1 MPLGRDVGRLG
12 GASVLARRTPA
23 RVRPAAGEPAHQL
36 LLRRRRAHH
45 HLGRPRIERRRPRP
59 TAACRSGVRDS
70 PRSLGA
76 GRDAVGPPSG
86 TTPGA
91 GEMRSG
97 MDTKP
102 TIGLIGLGIMGRPMA
117 RNLLKAGYPLIV
129 HDVDRSAVDALVA
142 EGATAG
148 TTPRQ
153 VAGATDV
160 LITMLPDSP
169 QVREVYLGPDGAFEA
184 LRPGWLAIDMSSIA
198 SSTARELAERAAAA
212 GADMLDAPVSGGDK
226 GAIAGSLS
234 IMVGGTDAAFARA
247 APIFEALGKTIVH
260 MGPAGAGQVTKVC
273 NQVVVAVVIEAV
285 SEALVL
291 GAKAGVD
298 PARIADVLQGGLA
311 ATKVLELRRSNMLG
325 GTFDPGFRVRLHL
338 KDLKNALDLA
348 REIDVALP
356 AAAGVDQLMR
366 AMAAAGRADYDH
378 SGLITMLED
387 LASFR
392 VADAAHEDRA
402 SS

>member
-1 MPLGRDVGRLG
+1 
-12 GASVLARRTPA
+12 
-23 RVRPAAGEPAHQL
+23 
-36 LLRRRRAHH
+36 
-45 HLGRPRIERRRPRP
+45 
-59 TAACRSGVRDS
+59 
-70 PRSLGA
+70 
-76 GRDAVGPPSG
+76 
-86 TTPGA
+86 
-91 GEMRSG
+91 

-129 HDVDRSAVDALVA
+129 HDVTRAAVDDLVA

-148 TTPRQ
+148 TSPRQ
-153 VAGATDV
+153 VAEAVDV

-198 SSTARELAERAAAA
+198 PSTARELAERAAAA
-212 GADMLDAPVSGGDK
+212 GADMLDAPVSGGDR

-273 NQVVVAVVIEAV
+273 NQIVVAVVIEAV